1 MPTASTQKLRNQV
14 EEFKKAR
21 GWTEE
26 QFATKTA
33 NWDAADFDELANGFI
48 RQQTLSKRDQ
58 EFQDKSAKE
67 IAQVKSEY
75 STRFEE
81 VAKLQAQAEAK
92 MSEGTNQARAVA
104 EKIIAKVREKSGK
117 LVEDYGVPADQL
129 TIDLGEYNSL
139 FTNPAPGTQQY
150 QPQVQQQAL
159 VNTSGLTEKQVKDL
173 LDAQVNQYGRNMLI
187 VQDAVNDYN
196 FEFGKRIKV
205 TDVSAYMAQHGVDDF
220 KAALEEMTDAPTLR
234 AEKAKTEEESRFQAR
249 LAVELG
255 TAKESRLKQAAP
267 SHMGAGNADYDKMPP
282 IFGNFAGKVTET
294 SGDAANG
301 RTERSRSERL
311 QAGMQSVL
319 QKTG

>member
-92 MSEGTNQARAVA
+92 MAEGTNQARAVA

-139 FTNPAPGTQQY
+139 FTNPAPANSGY
-150 QPQVQQQAL
+150 QPQSVQPATAKGPSL
-159 VNTSGLTEKQVKDL
+159 EDIRKDL
-173 LDAQVNQYGRNMLI
+173 QAEVNQGALNLI
-187 VQDAVNDYN
+187 TIQDTISDYN
-196 FEFGKRIKV
+196 HEFGKRIKV
-205 TDVSAYMAQHGVDDF
+205 GELSAYMAQHGHKDF
-220 KAALEEMTDAPTLR
+220 TAALEEMTDAPTLR
-234 AEKAKTEEESRFQAR
+234 AEKAKAEEETRFQAR

-255 TAKESRLKQAAP
+255 TAKESWLKQAAP
-267 SHMGAGNADYDKMPP
+267 GQMAAGNANYDQMPP

-311 QAGMQSVL
+311 QSGMQSVL

>member
-58 EFQDKSAKE
+58 EFQDRSAKE

-104 EKIIAKVREKSGK
+104 EKIIAKVREKSAK
-117 LVEDYGVPADQL
+117 LVEDYAVPADQL

-139 FTNPAPGTQQY
+139 FTNPAPANSGY
-150 QPQVQQQAL
+150 QPQPAQPAAKGPSL
-159 VNTSGLTEKQVKDL
+159 EDIRKDL
-173 LDAQVNQYGRNMLI
+173 QAEVNQGALNLI
-187 VQDAVNDYN
+187 TIQDELSDYN
-196 FEFGKRIKV
+196 HEFGTRIKV
-205 TDVSAYMAQHGVDDF
+205 SQLSEYMSNHGHKDF
-220 KAALEEMTDAPTLR
+220 KAALEEMTDAVAVRGKR
-234 AEKAKTEEESRFQAR
+234 AQDAEEARYKERHAIDLGIEK
-249 LAVELG
+249 ELWI
-255 TAKESRLKQAAP
+255 KQSSPGAMA
-267 SHMGAGNADYDKMPP
+267 AGNANYDQMPP